1 MCTLRDAAQ
10 ASIRWK
16 TARKI
21 VSTRTWGGF
30 ASSSAP
36 FLKSSYWARCR
47 ERLVMCVMIT
57 HNYLILATTMANR
70 TRTCNKLG
78 ARGLVEERI
87 PQRSEQTLT
96 LADSVY
102 AS

>member
-1 MCTLRDAAQ
+1 MCTLWDAAQ

-16 TARKI
+16 TARKTA
-21 VSTRTWGGF
+21 STRTWGGF
-30 ASSSAP
+30 SSSSAP

-70 TRTCNKLG
+70 PKTCNKLG
-78 ARGLVEERI
+78 ARGLVEEKI
-87 PQRSEQTLT
+87 PQLRGETPT
-96 LADSVY
+96 VADSSY
-102 AS
+102 A